1 MYNLLA
7 NLGNLSLEKTTPKKL
22 LTPFWWLFARC
33 KIPELPNDT
42 FAIQGDFHRAMVNRS
57 IPVETSGGEESYSQC
72 QLYVD
77 RNSTHNRTG
86 SDGTEDCQ
94 AWVYDTSQFDLT
106 IATQVWS

>member
-1 MYNLLA
+1 
-7 NLGNLSLEKTTPKKL
+7 
-22 LTPFWWLFARC
+22 
-33 KIPELPNDT
+33 
-42 FAIQGDFHRAMVNRS
+42 MVNRS

-86 SDGTEDCQ
+86 SDDTEDCQ